1 MNKKKEN
8 TWYFYI
14 ASAQQEVDL
23 HLRNNFSYM
32 LIISGNNKFITVSGK
47 GDLNTVTYMYM

>member
-8 TWYFYI
+8 TWHFYI
-14 ASAQQEVDL
+14 VSAQQEVDL

-32 LIISGNNKFITVSGK
+32 LHQLIINS
-47 GDLNTVTYMYM
+47 